1 MAPWKTYSK
10 VLQGDG
16 KSFSKGIWNM
26 RHVSCFCTNLC
37 FPITPGAWHTP
48 VLCRVWYVKTPS
60 LAINT
65 DRSLLCFWWHG
76 MARHVLSFLW
86 LHLDWC
92 ISMSLSQPW
101 LFFFFDDLLQGAE
114 FLFIPE
120 IPVSTQLVIPLG
132 TSGLCSWCSWK
143 IYTPTPSWGIII
155 AIKAETS
162 ISREQNFHITIKML

>member
-101 LFFFFDDLLQGAE
+101 LFFFFRRSSSGSWISVYSRNPREYSACHSSWYQRAL
-114 FLFIPE
+114 
-120 IPVSTQLVIPLG
+120 QLVQLENLYPHPQLRDNY
-132 TSGLCSWCSWK
+132 S
-143 IYTPTPSWGIII
+143 
-155 AIKAETS
+155 
-162 ISREQNFHITIKML
+162 N